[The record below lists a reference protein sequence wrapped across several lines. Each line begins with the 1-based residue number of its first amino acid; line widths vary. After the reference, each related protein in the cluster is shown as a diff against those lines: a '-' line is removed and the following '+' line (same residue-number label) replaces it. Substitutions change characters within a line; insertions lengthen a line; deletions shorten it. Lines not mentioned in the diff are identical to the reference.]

1 MSVPPPK
8 PLSKPVL
15 LCLNCIFT
23 CFHVKFECKCDFLTA
38 VNSPH
43 MELDMLRKIFRHK
56 QRDKRVVWGI
66 RAPEAVRN
74 RWTLLSILMR
84 VPVNRLVLFVL
95 QDWAKANADIL
106 LDDQARNRLADK
118 ITEIYLN
125 KKLS

>member
-1 MSVPPPK
+1 
-8 PLSKPVL
+8 
-15 LCLNCIFT
+15 
-23 CFHVKFECKCDFLTA
+23 
-38 VNSPH
+38 

-95 QDWAKANADIL
+95 QDWARQNADIL
-106 LDDQARNRLADK
+106 LNDQARNRLADK
-118 ITEIYLN
+118 ISQAYLN
-125 KKLS
+125 SKLV